1 MLKLGLVCIL
11 RIMVAPLRIQVVLIP
26 NKCSFS
32 ILTFAESIGVLFGQ
46 FTRKVF
52 SLFSLMW
59 PIFIFT
65 NSCVCVQR
73 ETIIAAHWQLCFI
86 CNAWAAS
93 ICSQQSVH
101 LCVHLPWST
110 LVSIKVQTPDVTSE
124 SSSLTREAH
133 HKAPQGQVMGEG
145 GACNLIH

>member
-93 ICSQQSVH
+93 ICSSAVCPSLRAFALEHISQHQSANSWCH
-101 LCVHLPWST
+101 FRE
-110 LVSIKVQTPDVTSE
+110 Q
-124 SSSLTREAH
+124 LTN
-133 HKAPQGQVMGEG
+133 EG
-145 GACNLIH
+145 GSSQSTSGPGDGGRWSL